1 MKKSSPKR
9 KIFTRSKTS
18 GRISLTDPTYMSF
31 LSAFLA
37 LSGTTILTVLA
48 SFSDIA
54 KKNTYLRQAL
64 VSESCVNIVAGLT
77 YSLFLKYLYEEHLTL
92 DGVTPLRY
100 LDWAITTPLLLFS
113 FTLYVQYFNV
123 GTRTTP
129 VDFLPLIY
137 IVVLNFAMLFF
148 GYLGETTGR
157 NQILYFVLGFG
168 AYAGLF
174 YFLYDKYVDGKDNTI
189 LTYYIIFA
197 VVWGLYGL
205 AYLLPIQW
213 KNIVYNILDVISKAG
228 FGILIWI
235 SMIQEDPQL
244 TMESPLTFTI

>member
-1 MKKSSPKR
+1 MKRSSPKR
-9 KIFTRSKTS
+9 KISRRSR
-18 GRISLTDPTYMSF
+18 GGGISLTNPTYMSF

-54 KKNTYLRQAL
+54 KENTYLRQAL

-77 YSLFLKYLYEEHLTL
+77 YSLFIKYLYEEHLTL
-92 DGVTPLRY
+92 EGVTPLRY

-113 FTLYVQYFNV
+113 FTLYVQYFDED
-123 GTRTTP
+123 TRTTT
-129 VDFLPLIY
+129 VDFTPLIY
-137 IVVLNFAMLFF
+137 IIAFNFGMLYF
-148 GYLGETTGR
+148 GFLGETGDS
-157 NQILYFVLGFG
+157 NQLLFFVLGFG

-174 YFLYDKYVDGKDNTI
+174 YFLYEKYVDGRDNTI

-228 FGILIWI
+228 FGILIWV
-235 SMIQEDPQL
+235 SMIQENPKL
-244 TMESPLTFTI
+244 SNSPLTLTI

>member
-1 MKKSSPKR
+1 MKRSSPKR
-9 KIFTRSKTS
+9 KISRRSR
-18 GRISLTDPTYMSF
+18 GGISLTNPTYMSF

-54 KKNTYLRQAL
+54 KENTYLRQAL

-77 YSLFLKYLYEEHLTL
+77 YSLFIKYLYEEHLTL
-92 DGVTPLRY
+92 EGVTPLRY

-113 FTLYVQYFNV
+113 FTLYVQYFNKE
-123 GTRTTP
+123 TRTSSI
-129 VDFLPLIY
+129 DFTPLIY
-137 IVVLNFAMLFF
+137 IIGFNFGMLCF
-148 GYLGETTGR
+148 GFLGETGDS
-157 NQILYFVLGFG
+157 NQLLFFVLGFG

-174 YFLYDKYVDGKDNTI
+174 YFLYEKYVDGKDNTI

-205 AYLLPIQW
+205 AYLLPLDW
-213 KNIVYNILDVISKAG
+213 KNIIYNILDVISKAG
-228 FGILIWI
+228 FGILIWV
-235 SMIQEDPQL
+235 SMIQEDPKL
-244 TMESPLTFTI
+244 SSLTFTI